1 MLVYKEQRAKGSQF
15 TVVPPYSQAQGTGDI
30 REYAESTNTENPH
43 LRLTPPRLKNI
54 RYRSII
60 IKNTSDNA
68 FYTIY

>member
-54 RYRSII
+54 RY
-60 IKNTSDNA
+60 
-68 FYTIY
+68 